1 MSNLYDSARV
11 IPFRPQLHPRPDGSM
26 AQVPACWSSPRIQI
40 YESEHAG
47 RLMEW
52 VNALLARDDLHV
64 RAVSP
69 AAVCALRESDNMN
82 NRLLM
87 PHYTITIIY
96 QLRTAPAASEQLDP
110 SAVAA

>member
-47 RLMEW
+47 RLMAW
-52 VNALLARDDLHV
+52 VNTLLARDDLHV
-64 RAVSP
+64 CAVSP
-69 AAVCALRESDNMN
+69 AAVCALRESDSVN
-82 NRLLM
+82 NPLLT
-87 PHYTITIIY
+87 PHYTITITY
-96 QLRTAPAASEQLDP
+96 QLWTAPAASEQLDP